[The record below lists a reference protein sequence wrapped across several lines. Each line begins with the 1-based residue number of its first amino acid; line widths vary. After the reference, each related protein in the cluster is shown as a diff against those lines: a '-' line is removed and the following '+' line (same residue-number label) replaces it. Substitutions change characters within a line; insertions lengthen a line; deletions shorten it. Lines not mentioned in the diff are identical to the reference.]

1 MFARTCWSQVP
12 HRTLYS
18 IIRDMCDCLVS
29 RIHPTPR
36 MPLAYMRISLIRLDL
51 FSTAF
56 TLLDILKQSGESS
69 PESWAWALSP
79 SFAIEICGGVDFFD
93 HVFCVLQ
100 YVQKKHPMY
109 SSMKEDTVWSFER
122 LQSYIDENYVKE
134 KELPENWVYTTFT
147 VSFCI
152 RALLLVIYCLRV
164 IAVYFVTTV
173 LLIAVSLLIVIGW
186 GKFSIFWPDINVFTC
201 STKKR

>member
-56 TLLDILKQSGESS
+56 TLLDIFQTIGRILSRELGMSS
-69 PESWAWALSP
+69 VTELCHRDLWWS
-79 SFAIEICGGVDFFD
+79 SFFWSRFF
-93 HVFCVLQ
+93 VC
-100 YVQKKHPMY
+100 Y
-109 SSMKEDTVWSFER
+109 SMSRRST
-122 LQSYIDENYVKE
+122 L
-134 KELPENWVYTTFT
+134 
-147 VSFCI
+147 CI
-152 RALLLVIYCLRV
+152 RQWKKILFGVSSACSRTSMRIMQRRKSCLKIGFIQHLRWVFAYVHFFLL
-164 IAVYFVTTV
+164 
-173 LLIAVSLLIVIGW
+173 SIV
-186 GKFSIFWPDINVFTC
+186 C
-201 STKKR
+201 S